1 MNKTEYIKDIISMNL
16 SYSTHDIAV
25 KAKCTQQLVNLVKR
39 QMKEEKKGVQKDSV
53 VGFFTD
59 THEPACHPRFFEF
72 VRDTFRANN
81 VTTVVCGGDLVDH
94 HFISRHVS
102 EPDALNP
109 VNELEVAI
117 KHLEKWTKE
126 FPEVLCCVG
135 NHDAIPVRQAKE
147 LGIPTHFLKSLN
159 DIYGLPEGW
168 KWSHQHEVDGVLYE
182 HGMAANGMYGVKNLA
197 LAYRQS
203 VCVGHTHSYAGVY
216 FVASPKDIIFGLNG
230 GCGMDTE
237 SYASR
242 YAAPY
247 KFKPTLGCSIIINGK
262 EPRFIPM
269 DMDKYKR

>member
-1 MNKTEYIKDIISMNL
+1 MKLNKTSHITGLLTLCPNATTRYIASKS
-16 SYSTHDIAV
+16 
-25 KAKCTQQLVNLVKR
+25 KCTIQMVNYVRRNMERPKP
-39 QMKEEKKGVQKDSV
+39 KDSI

-59 THEPACHPRFFEF
+59 IHEPGCHPRFFEF

-81 VTTVVCGGDLVDH
+81 VTTVICGGDLVDH

-126 FPEVLCCVG
+126 FPEVLCCTG
-135 NHDAIPVRQAKE
+135 NHDSIPVRQAKE
-147 LGIPTHFLKSLN
+147 LGIPTNFLKSLN
-159 DIYGLPEGW
+159 AVYGLPKGW
-168 KWSHQHEVDGVLYE
+168 IWDNQYEVDGVLYE
-182 HGMAANGMYGVKNLA
+182 HGLAANGMYGVKNLA

-216 FVASPKDIIFGLNG
+216 FVSSPKGIIFGLNG
-230 GCGMDTE
+230 GCGIDTA

-242 YAAPY
+242 YSVPY
-247 KFKPTLGCSIIINGK
+247 KFKPSLGCSIIINGK

-269 DMDKYKR
+269 DMDKYRR